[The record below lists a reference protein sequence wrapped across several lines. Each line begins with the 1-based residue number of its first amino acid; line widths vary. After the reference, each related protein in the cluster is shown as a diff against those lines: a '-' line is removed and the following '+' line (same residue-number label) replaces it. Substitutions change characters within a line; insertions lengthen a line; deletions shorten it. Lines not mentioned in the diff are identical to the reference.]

1 MPELFLTLAIDAGLD
16 ILIAGLV
23 FWAVLLLLGR
33 THLLRTDVRRIV
45 RKTHLLTDL
54 CHWFGNRVLF
64 IPLWTLLV
72 ALGFAF
78 AGRGNAIFGSGD
90 LAGGLPWGIQLL
102 ISLALFDL
110 VAYWR
115 HRLMHTAALWP
126 FHEVHHSSTHLNW
139 LSGIRNHPVNTLV
152 IYLCGAVLLGAFGF
166 TANVLVVTGVIRF
179 YWVSFIHTDI
189 RLNLG
194 VLNYVIATPGFHRWH
209 HVTGQIRNRNF
220 AGFFSFYDLTFGTFY
235 LPKGQEAQGFGL
247 EDQNYPTGYFGQLA
261 APFQRLRQTKVD
273 DHPRS
278 NAAPSQPGDT
288 A

>member
-1 MPELFLTLAIDAGLD
+1 MADVLVKLTVDAGLE
-16 ILIAGLV
+16 IVIAGLV
-23 FWAVLLLLGR
+23 FWAVLLLFGS
-33 THLLRTDVRRIV
+33 THLWRPDVRRIV
-45 RKTHLLTDL
+45 RETHVLTDL

-64 IPLWTLLV
+64 IPLWALLV
-72 ALGFAF
+72 AVGFAF
-78 AGRGNAIFGSGD
+78 AGQGGATFGPGD

-102 ISLALFDL
+102 VSLALFDL

-152 IYLCGAVLLGAFGF
+152 IYLCGAVLLSAFGF
-166 TANVLVVTGVIRF
+166 RADVLVATGTARF

-194 VLNYVIATPGFHRWH
+194 VLNYIIATPGFHRWH

-220 AGFFSFYDLTFGTFY
+220 AGFFSLYDLAFGTFY
-235 LPKGQEAQGFGL
+235 LPKGREAEGFGL
-247 EDQNYPTGYFGQLA
+247 EDQSYPTDYLGQLA
-261 APFQRLRQTKVD
+261 APFQRLRRTTID
-273 DHPRS
+273 DHPKS
-278 NAAPSQPGDT
+278 NPAPSQPRDT